1 MKIDPSLTRI
11 AAGTAADRVARQRVE
26 EADARAA
33 AETARAANADA
44 AVLSAEARDV
54 RLAQRL
60 LAQTPEVRHDR
71 IAELKRLIEAGEYEV
86 DARLV
91 ADRLIAGGLR

>member
-11 AAGTAADRVARQRVE
+11 AAGMAADRVARQRVE
-26 EADARAA
+26 DADGKVA
-33 AETARAANADA
+33 AENARTANADA

-60 LAQTPEVRHDR
+60 LSQAPDIRQDR
-71 IAELKRLIEAGEYEV
+71 VADLKRLIEAGEYEV
-86 DARLV
+86 DARRV
-91 ADRLIAGGLR
+91 ADKLIEGGLR